1 MRIKVF
7 ANDTFSPVYDTELK
21 KVSCDMAANCFVC
34 PVIKH
39 WNSTDFDCVEFI
51 INKLE
56 KEGLL

>member
-1 MRIKVF
+1 MKIKVF
-7 ANDTFSPVYDTELK
+7 ANELFSPYFDTETK
-21 KVSCDMAANCFVC
+21 QITCDKISNCFVC

-39 WNSTDFDCVEFI
+39 WNSADFDCVEFI